1 MIKKAS
7 LIILTVSL
15 VILVANN
22 AFANILEQ
30 GLDESTSKELLQIA
44 ELS

>member
-1 MIKKAS
+1 MIKKTS

-22 AFANILEQ
+22 AFAGLLEQ
-30 GLDESTSKELLQIA
+30 KLDELTLKELLQRA